1 MKSNELFGDFT
12 VKALTNIIF
21 KQETLGT
28 GRTQKLKKICFMKS
42 NELFGDFT
50 LKALTN
56 IIFKQDS
63 RRFIEML

>member
-1 MKSNELFGDFT
+1 
-12 VKALTNIIF
+12 
-21 KQETLGT
+21 
-28 GRTQKLKKICFMKS
+28 MKS